1 MLIFPQDIKCT
12 YILTFFFRINSFLAN
27 RQKGRG
33 SHLKRGRGGGGAI
46 LYMKKA
52 IAEGGGSDNSTFSL
66 EERK

>member
-12 YILTFFFRINSFLAN
+12 HILTFFFRINSFLAN

-33 SHLKRGRGGGGAI
+33 SHLKKGAEGGTI

>member
-33 SHLKRGRGGGGAI
+33 SHLKRGRGGGAI